1 MRRGQEEGRISVDG
15 SSGSPFSDDIT
26 TEEQAKSLLTIEH
39 FVDEVQTVV
48 DYFGFD
54 EFIICGRSWGTLKG
68 HDSTHLLAGIDV
80 PILYICGQFDSG
92 TPEAAEWY
100 ISMTKDG
107 ELCVLPGCGHNASR
121 ERPEEF
127 NAAVDAFADRAS
139 KK

>member
-1 MRRGQEEGRISVDG
+1 MWGPSE
-15 SSGSPFSDDIT
+15 FSCT
-26 TEEQAKSLLTIEH
+26 
-39 FVDEVQTVV
+39 
-48 DYFGFD
+48 
-54 EFIICGRSWGTLKG
+54 GTLKG